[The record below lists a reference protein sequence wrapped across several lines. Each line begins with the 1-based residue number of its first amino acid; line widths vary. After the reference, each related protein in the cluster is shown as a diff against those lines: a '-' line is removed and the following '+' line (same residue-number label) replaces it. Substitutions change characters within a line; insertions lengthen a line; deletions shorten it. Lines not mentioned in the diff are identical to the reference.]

1 MKLASAFLLLLP
13 LAYPAQARFG
23 EPTRNLKGPKGSKGS
38 NGSKSSKG
46 MNFNRIATFSVCSQI
61 EESCNDDTET
71 SVEIITAT
79 DDGMT
84 LIHSD
89 SPYGVIGF
97 IDISDPSNP
106 EGTGVVSLNGEPTSV
121 AVWGNYAIAAVNTSA
136 DYVNTSGILVAIDIA
151 TRTISK
157 TWDLG
162 GQPDS
167 VAVSPD
173 GKYIVV
179 AIENERD
186 EDLGDG
192 VPPQVRINL
201 K

>member
-1 MKLASAFLLLLP
+1 
-13 LAYPAQARFG
+13 
-23 EPTRNLKGPKGSKGS
+23 
-38 NGSKSSKG
+38 

-71 SVEIITAT
+71 SAEIITAT

-84 LIHSD
+84 LIYSD

-106 EGTGVVSLNGEPTSV
+106 EGTGVINVDGEPTAV
-121 AVWGNYAIAAVNTSA
+121 AVWRGYAIAAVNTSA
-136 DYVNTSGILVAIDIA
+136 DYVNTSGVLIAIDIA

-157 TWDLG
+157 SWQLG

-192 VPPQVRINL
+192 IPPQVRVNL